1 MKQKISQIK
10 MNGGRMKLD
19 MEVKILSNNAQMAM
33 GRFQELRNMLQQ
45 EESNHNKKASQYG
58 NRWRIQPSNQL
69 NRQYYN

>member
-1 MKQKISQIK
+1 

-19 MEVKILSNNAQMAM
+19 MEVKILSNNSQMAL
-33 GRFQELRNMLQQ
+33 GRFKELRNMLQQ
-45 EESNHNKKASQYG
+45 EESNHSKKASQYG